1 MNDLILSDFEQS
13 RFGTRKY
20 SSPAE
25 QQEIYEIQQG
35 AREILE
41 MNRRMMPEPR
51 QETPLQYRK
60 RICDTLK
67 ANTAL
72 RHRDI
77 RREPPEVFAATEA
90 RIYREAAQ
98 NYLHPHDVAPGEV
111 VEVKRTDASGRKI
124 SEFAV
129 GRGGSAFRDLYGA
142 FLATPLESPVHI
154 DGKAQPLPV
163 IL

>member
-1 MNDLILSDFEQS
+1 MNDLSDFEKS
-13 RFGTRKY
+13 RFGTREY
-20 SSPAE
+20 ASPAE

-60 RICDTLK
+60 RICDALK

-90 RIYREAAQ
+90 RIYGEAAA
-98 NYLHPHDVAPGEV
+98 NYLSPRDLKPGQIAEV
-111 VEVKRTDASGRKI
+111 RRTDASGRVI
-124 SEFAV
+124 TEFAV
-129 GRGGSAFRDLYGA
+129 GRGGSAFRDLYADFIGPA
-142 FLATPLESPVHI
+142 LVSAVHI
-154 DGKAQPLPV
+154 DGKARPLPV